1 MVQLKL
7 NKLKMVDIAVVA
19 VVLLIIA
26 VFGAY
31 YLNKPMTEA
40 KKLNVT
46 VEITDPTQVGI
57 VAVEAAKDKTVYLNS
72 TDIPVNVLSVTKGNN
87 VLDILLQGP
96 GKTDAGGFY
105 IFNGQ
110 RILIG
115 QKAEIHAS
123 YFAQGKITAVENAN

>member
-1 MVQLKL
+1 MEQRKLSKL
-7 NKLKMVDIAVVA
+7 NLVDITAVA
-19 VVLLIIA
+19 VVLLITA

-31 YLNKPMTEA
+31 YLNKPKAETT
-40 KKLNVT
+40 KLNVT
-46 VEITDPTQVGI
+46 VEVTDPAQVNVI
-57 VAVEAAKDKTVYLNS
+57 AAEAAKDRTVYLNS
-72 TDIPVNVLSVTKGNN
+72 INVSVNVLSVTKGNN

-96 GKTDAGGFY
+96 GKTDSSGYFV
-105 IFNGQ
+105 FNGQ